1 MGRRIILAILGILFL
16 GLVLGCC
23 LQYRS
28 GQRKQPCTKQLFAMD
43 TFMSFT
49 AYGKNSEEA
58 VDAAMAE
65 VQRLDAL
72 LSTGNADSEVSQVN
86 ASGGGSLSKDSS
98 TILEEAMKIYELT
111 DGLFDFTIYPLMELW
126 GFPSG
131 DYHVPAK
138 EELLQ
143 VLPLVDASKI
153 QYAQSAD
160 DTGSYGKSADGKS
173 TGDKGSY
180 GKGSHGES
188 LYGKSSVLLGEGQKI
203 DFGGI
208 AKGYASARVM
218 EIFRE
223 YGISSGMVSLGGNVH
238 VLNRKPD
245 HSKWKIGIQDPDSGQ
260 GEVLAVLSVENK
272 AVITSGGY
280 ERYFEEDGERYIHIL
295 DPRTGYPANQDLVSV
310 TIVSENGTLADALS
324 TSLYIMGLEE
334 AIAYWKA
341 QGEEFDM
348 ALITEDGKIYVTEG
362 ISKEFQTDGEV
373 IVLHPSGL

>member
-58 VDAAMAE
+58 VNAAMAE

-72 LSTGNADSEVSQVN
+72 LSTGNADSEVSQIN
-86 ASGGGSLSKDSS
+86 ASGGGSLSKD
-98 TILEEAMKIYELT
+98 TRAILEEAMKIYELT

-143 VLPLVDASKI
+143 VLPLVDASKV

-160 DTGSYGKSADGKS
+160 DKSADD
-173 TGDKGSY
+173 TGS
-180 GKGSHGES
+180 
-188 LYGKSSVLLGEGQKI
+188 YGKSSVLLGEGQKI

-245 HSKWKIGIQDPDSGQ
+245 HSKWKIGIQNPDSGQ

-295 DPRTGYPANQDLVSV
+295 DPRTGYPAKQDLVSV

-334 AIAYWKA
+334 AIAYWRA

-373 IVLHPSGL
+373 IVLQPSGL